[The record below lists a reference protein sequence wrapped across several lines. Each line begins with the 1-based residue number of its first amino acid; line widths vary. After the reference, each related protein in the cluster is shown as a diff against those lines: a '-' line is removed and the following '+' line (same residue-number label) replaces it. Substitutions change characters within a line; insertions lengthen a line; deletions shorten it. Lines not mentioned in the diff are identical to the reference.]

1 MAHRYPIA
9 GIAAAYSAAVLAG
22 AVAVEE
28 PAVAAGSAALLVV
41 AGPNRLEIAA
51 IADRLASH

>member
-22 AVAVEE
+22 AVDVVA
-28 PAVAAGSAALLVV
+28 PAVAAGSAAWLVV
-41 AGPNRLEIAA
+41 AGPTRRSAMFL
-51 IADRLASH
+51 DS